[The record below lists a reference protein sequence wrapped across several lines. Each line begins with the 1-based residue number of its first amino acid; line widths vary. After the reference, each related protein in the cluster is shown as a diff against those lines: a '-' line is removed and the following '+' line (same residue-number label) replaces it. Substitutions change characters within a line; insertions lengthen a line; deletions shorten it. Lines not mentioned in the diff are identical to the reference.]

1 MSIAAHKPASP
12 APAGPTLTPEQVWR
26 ELGKASFA
34 VVSYVTPA
42 RKPRSSGV
50 LCAAVDQR
58 LYLVVAPDSWKA
70 RHIATGDE
78 VAVTVPIRRGSVLS
92 LIAPIPPATVS
103 FHGTATVHPAG
114 SVDRESVPKKLAKLL
129 PKDASTGCLI
139 ELVPTGR
146 FLTYGIGV
154 SLLGMATPAKA
165 RAHVPVS

>member
-1 MSIAAHKPASP
+1 MPIAANKPARP
-12 APAGPTLTPEQVWR
+12 APAGPTLTPDRVWQ
-26 ELGKASFA
+26 ELENSSFA

-42 RKPRSSGV
+42 GKPRSSGV
-50 LCAAVDQR
+50 LCAAVDHR

-78 VAVTVPIRRGSVLS
+78 IAVTVPIRRGSVLT

-103 FHGTATVHPAG
+103 FHAAATVHPAG

-129 PKDASTGCLI
+129 PKDAWTGCLI
-139 ELVPTGR
+139 ELAPTGS